1 MNFCI
6 ILFEKM
12 SFQMNLFLI
21 NYIYILTET
30 FKQKILS
37 LTLVLGNIKL
47 LIFFLTSDSFP
58 HIEFKNVDL
67 NFRNPVVQ
75 YLCIYKTKHF

>member
-1 MNFCI
+1 MNFCT
-6 ILFEKM
+6 ILFEKK

-21 NYIYILTET
+21 NCIYILTET

-47 LIFFLTSDSFP
+47 LTFFLTSGSFP
-58 HIEFKNVDL
+58 HIEFKNAGL

-75 YLCIYKTKHF
+75 YLCIYETEHF